1 MKRNSLSQL
10 EITTAIKIGI
20 YTFHALSFIMIVANV
35 LNQS

>member
-1 MKRNSLSQL
+1 MKQKRLSQL

-20 YTFHALSFIMIVANV
+20 YTFHALSFIIIVANE